1 MGLSSINQH
10 KYNDITNKIKNGT
23 VKPNDNRY
31 KGDIV
36 IPNIKNVGA
45 NKISVSGKDIVV
57 TKIVISRFCCTVTQL
72 QNPSLRILL
81 H

>member
-23 VKPNDNRY
+23 GEPNDNRY

-45 NKISVSGKDIVV
+45 NKISV
-57 TKIVISRFCCTVTQL
+57 
-72 QNPSLRILL
+72 LL
-81 H
+81 